1 MSPFYKEVFMA
12 SWMGTGGCN
21 PGDICTNGHLGVGHS
36 SPAYSIDSLGRCFIR
51 GTGGYGGG
59 FWASDSDDPANSLS
73 FVGRGS
79 NTENLIGMYSNG
91 SWRVVI
97 KDNGA
102 IGLGTPNPQA
112 SVHINS
118 VMRLEPQPVPPCGGK
133 GDLYVNTNGELNI
146 HNGTCWKKVLT
157 A

>member
-1 MSPFYKEVFMA
+1 MA
-12 SWMGTGGCN
+12 SWIGTGGTI
-21 PGDICTNGHLGVGHS
+21 PGDVCTNGQLSVGHS

-51 GTGGYGGG
+51 GASGVGGG
-59 FWASDSDDPANSLS
+59 FWASDSDHPTGTTS
-73 FVGRGS
+73 FIGRGN
-79 NTENLIGMYSNG
+79 NTERLVGLYSNG
-91 SWRVVI
+91 DWRIAI

-118 VMRLEPQPVPPCGGK
+118 VMRLEPQPTPPGGGK
-133 GDLYVNTNGELNI
+133 GDLYVNSNGELNI